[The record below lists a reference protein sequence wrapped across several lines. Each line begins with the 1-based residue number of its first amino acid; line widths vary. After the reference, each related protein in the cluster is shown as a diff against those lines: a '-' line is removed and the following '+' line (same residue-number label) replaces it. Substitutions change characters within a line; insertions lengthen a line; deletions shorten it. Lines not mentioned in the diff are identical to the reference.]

1 MRKAQWF
8 AAAYPLPFVVLAT
21 VAWVFDE
28 RKSMK
33 ARPFCLLVVLSL
45 ALVGCSTPAAPEPF
59 AQTLASF
66 EVELEVLRQELK
78 IPGLSAAVVRD
89 GQLVWARGLGFA
101 DVENR
106 IPTTP
111 ETPYHLASVTKPFA
125 ALVIMQLVQDGKLS
139 LDDPVSRYGV
149 TLPEGDAV
157 TVRHLMSHTSAGTP
171 GACFQ
176 YNGTRY
182 GLLSQV
188 VLAATGRSLQD
199 WLFERILS
207 PLGMDD
213 TAPAPP
219 ATCAGLPFAPACE
232 RVYAAI
238 ARPYLLDSEL
248 NPVPG
253 FYQDS
258 FNAGAGLV
266 STVVDLAK
274 FDAALDVNTLVTA
287 ATKEL
292 MFTPTLS
299 TSGQKLP
306 YGLGWFTQS
315 YRGTRLIWHSGY
327 SPPSTSALF
336 LKLPEEG
343 LTFIVLANTDGLSRP
358 SGGMSDVLESLAA
371 VTFYKRF
378 VLAPRYGQPLPAI
391 DWSAYSST
399 VLTTINQVEDEP
411 LRDLLNREYQARRAL
426 ANSLANVKARVE
438 QIAQMRAM
446 AEGVARSLDPQTLE
460 LYVGTYEFAELGGVV
475 LSVSRVENKL
485 YLNVQG
491 QPPQELLPL
500 SETRFF
506 VPAGLDFYRFD
517 FAPDAASQT
526 CRLALTLGDMSVTAW
541 RE

>member
-1 MRKAQWF
+1 MIARRFFLA
-8 AAAYPLPFVVLAT
+8 VVLA
-21 VAWVFDE
+21 
-28 RKSMK
+28 
-33 ARPFCLLVVLSL
+33 L
-45 ALVGCSTPAAPEPF
+45 ALVGCSAPAGAPATVTPESL

-66 EVELEVLRQELK
+66 EVELDALRQELK
-78 IPGLSAAVVRD
+78 IPGLSAAVVKD

-106 IPTTP
+106 IPATP

-125 ALVIMQLVQDGKLS
+125 ATVIMQLVEDGKLS

-157 TVRHLMSHTSAGTP
+157 TVRHLMSHTSEGAPGTR
-171 GACFQ
+171 FQ

-199 WLFERILS
+199 WLYERILS

-219 ATCAGLPFAPACE
+219 ATCAGLAFAPNCE

-238 ARPYLLDSEL
+238 ARPYMLDGEFS
-248 NPVPG
+248 PVPG
-253 FYQDS
+253 SYQDS

-274 FDAALDVNTLVTA
+274 FDAALDADTLVTA
-287 ATKEL
+287 ATKEQ

-299 TSGQKLP
+299 TSGEKLP

-315 YRGTRLIWHSGY
+315 YHGMRLIWHYGY

-336 LKLPEEG
+336 LKLPEES
-343 LTFIVLANTDGLSRP
+343 LTFIVVANTDGLSRP
-358 SGGMSDVLESLAA
+358 SGGMTDVLESLAA
-371 VTFYKRF
+371 LTFYKRF
-378 VLAPRYGQPLPAI
+378 VLAPRTGQPLPAI
-391 DWSAYSST
+391 DWSVDSSM
-399 VLTTINQVEDEP
+399 VQATINQVEDEP
-411 LRDLLNREYQARRAL
+411 VRDLLMKELQARRAL
-426 ANSLANVKARVE
+426 ASSLENVKAQVE
-438 QIAQMRAM
+438 RMATMRAT
-446 AEGVARSLDPQTLE
+446 AEEVARSLDPQMLD
-460 LYVGTYEFAELGGVV
+460 LYAGTYQFAELGGVTV
-475 LSVSRVENKL
+475 GITRIENKL
-485 YLNVQG
+485 YLNVQD

-506 VPAGLDFYRFD
+506 VPMGFDFYQFD
-517 FAPDAASQT
+517 FAPDEPGQT
-526 CRLALTLGDMSVTAW
+526 WRVVLTLGGLSVTG
-541 RE
+541 RRQ

>member
-1 MRKAQWF
+1 MKER
-8 AAAYPLPFVVLAT
+8 VV
-21 VAWVFDE
+21 F
-28 RKSMK
+28 
-33 ARPFCLLVVLSL
+33 LVVFAL
-45 ALVGCSTPAAPEPF
+45 ALVGCSTPAGAPATVTPEPL

-66 EVELEVLRQELK
+66 EVELDALRQELK
-78 IPGLSAAVVRD
+78 IPGLSAAVVKD
-89 GQLVWARGLGFA
+89 GQVVWARGLGFA

-106 IPTTP
+106 ISATP

-125 ALVIMQLVQDGKLS
+125 ATVIMQLVQDGKLS
-139 LDDPVSRYGV
+139 LDDPVARYGV

-171 GACFQ
+171 GTSFQ
-176 YNGTRY
+176 YDGARY

-199 WLFERILS
+199 WLYERILS

-219 ATCAGLPFAPACE
+219 ATCAGLSFAPTCD

-238 ARPYLLDSEL
+238 ARPYMLDAEF
-248 NPVPG
+248 NPAPG

-266 STVVDLAK
+266 STVMDLAK
-274 FDAALDVNTLVTA
+274 FDAALDADTLMTM
-287 ATKEL
+287 ATKEQ
-292 MFTPTLS
+292 MFTPTVS
-299 TSGQKLP
+299 TSGEELP

-315 YRGTRLIWHSGY
+315 YRGTRLIWHYGY

-343 LTFIVLANTDGLSRP
+343 LTFIALANTDGLSRP

-371 VTFYKRF
+371 LTFYKRL
-378 VLAPRYGQPLPAI
+378 VLAPRTGQPLPVI
-391 DWSAYSST
+391 DWSADRSSL
-399 VLTTINQVEDEP
+399 LTAINQVEDAP
-411 LRDLLNREYQARRAL
+411 LRDLLTKELQARRAL
-426 ANSLANVKARVE
+426 ANSLEDLKEQVE
-438 QIAQMRAM
+438 RMATMRAT
-446 AEGVARSLDPQTLE
+446 AEEVARSLDPQALDR
-460 LYVGTYEFAELGGVV
+460 YAGTYEFAELGGVT
-475 LSVSRVENKL
+475 VSITRVEHKL
-485 YLNVQG
+485 YLNVKD

-506 VPAGLDFYRFD
+506 LPMGFDFYQFD
-517 FAPDAASQT
+517 FSPDEPNQGWHVV
-526 CRLALTLGDMSVTAW
+526 LTLGGMSVTG
-541 RE
+541 RRL